1 MLIIIDGYNL
11 IFTVPELERHVKA
24 NNIEPVR
31 DHVISLL
38 SKYKQKKRCD
48 VILVF
53 DGNYTEAALPKKQT
67 YAGVTVIY
75 SKSGISADTEIKN
88 ISSLCQNPKDVAI
101 VTYDNDIKRHVKKCG
116 CPIIEPKV
124 MYKEIMEV
132 LNEDKKIKSD
142 EPDSKRNGPSE
153 TDAKYWKDVFKGLP
167 EKEQKPCME
176 KIDMPVVKKKKK
188 ETSHTVDEPGY
199 KYQGT
204 PSDETQYWVRIFAG
218 EKKNEHQD

>member
-11 IFTVPELERHVKA
+11 IFTVPELERHVKV

-38 SKYKQKKRCD
+38 SKYKEKKRCD

-67 YAGVTVIY
+67 YAGITVIY

-88 ISSLCQNPKDVAI
+88 ITSLCQNPKDVSI

-153 TDAKYWKDVFKGLP
+153 TDAKYWKDVFKSLPDKKQKP
-167 EKEQKPCME
+167 EKT
-176 KIDMPVVKKKKK
+176 DMPVVKKKK
-188 ETSHTVDEPGY
+188 ETSHTIDEPGY

-204 PSDETQYWVRIFAG
+204 PSDETQYWIRIFTG
-218 EKKNEHQD
+218 EKKE

>member
-11 IFTVPELERHVKA
+11 IFTVPELERHVKT

-38 SKYKQKKRCD
+38 SKYKEKKRCE

-53 DGNYTEAALPKKQT
+53 DGNYTEASLPKKQT
-67 YAGVTVIY
+67 HAGITVIY
-75 SKSGISADTEIKN
+75 SKSGISADTEIKT
-88 ISSLCQNPKDVAI
+88 ITSHCQNPKDVSI

-116 CPIIEPKV
+116 CPIIEPKA
-124 MYKEIMEV
+124 MYKEIMGV
-132 LNEDKKIKSD
+132 LDEDKKIKSD
-142 EPDSKRNGPSE
+142 EPDSNRNGPSE

-204 PSDETQYWVRIFAG
+204 PSDETQYWIRVFTG
-218 EKKNEHQD
+218 EKKE

>member
-11 IFTVPELERHVKA
+11 IFTVPELERHVKV

-31 DHVISLL
+31 DYVISLL
-38 SKYKQKKRCD
+38 SKYKEKKRCD
-48 VILVF
+48 VLLVF
-53 DGNYTEAALPKKQT
+53 DGNYTEAVLPKKQT
-67 YAGVTVIY
+67 YAGITVIY

-88 ISSLCQNPKDVAI
+88 ITTLCQNPKDVSI

-116 CPIIEPKV
+116 CQIIEPKV

-132 LNEDKKIKSD
+132 LNEDKKINYD
-142 EPDSKRNGPSE
+142 EPEGKRKGPSE

-167 EKEQKPCME
+167 DKEQKPE
-176 KIDMPVVKKKKK
+176 KTDMPVVKKKK
-188 ETSHTVDEPGY
+188 ETSHTIDEPGY

-204 PSDETQYWVRIFAG
+204 PSDETQYWIRVFTG

>member
-11 IFTVPELERHVKA
+11 IFTVSELERHVKA

-31 DHVISLL
+31 DYVISLL
-38 SKYKQKKRCD
+38 SKYKEKKRCD

-88 ISSLCQNPKDVAI
+88 ITSHCQNPKDVSI

-116 CPIIEPKV
+116 CPIIEPKA
-124 MYKEIMEV
+124 MYKEIMGV

-153 TDAKYWKDVFKGLP
+153 TDAKYWKDIFKGLP
-167 EKEQKPCME
+167 EKEQKPCGE
-176 KIDMPVVKKKKK
+176 KTDMPVVEKKKK
-188 ETSHTVDEPGY
+188 ETSHTADEPSY

-204 PSDETQYWVRIFAG
+204 PSDETQYWVRVFTG
-218 EKKNEHQD
+218 DKKD

>member
-11 IFTVPELERHVKA
+11 IFTVPELERHVKT

-31 DHVISLL
+31 DYVISLL
-38 SKYKQKKRCD
+38 SKYKEKKRCD
-48 VILVF
+48 VLLVF

-67 YAGVTVIY
+67 YAGINVIY

-88 ISSLCQNPKDVAI
+88 ITSLCQNPKDVAI
-101 VTYDNDIKRHVKKCG
+101 ATYYNDIKRHVKKCG

-124 MYKEIMEV
+124 LYKEIMEV
-132 LNEDKKIKSD
+132 LNEDKKINYD
-142 EPDSKRNGPSE
+142 EPEGKRKGPSE

-167 EKEQKPCME
+167 EKEQKPCVE
-176 KIDMPVVKKKKK
+176 KTDMPIVEKKKK
-188 ETSHTVDEPGY
+188 ETSRTADEPSY

-204 PSDETQYWVRIFAG
+204 SSDETQYWIRVFTG
-218 EKKNEHQD
+218 DKKD